1 MRCLSDT
8 EVADASLAAMLQHMQ
23 STDEHSAEQD
33 EAKYGTFEQDGH
45 ESLQQLQRLQHRA
58 ATTAKGR
65 NSVNSSRDRNNDGY
79 GSITVRGPDESCKTC
94 KGARGIC
101 RRWNTPGHLYDYA
114 ATGPK
119 YNRPVSG
126 GSGTMSIS
134 SLAAA
139 AAASRSGSD
148 SSSTGACV

>member
-1 MRCLSDT
+1 MRCQSDT

-23 STDEHSAEQD
+23 STNDRSAEKDENMD
-33 EAKYGTFEQDGH
+33 EAKYGTFE
-45 ESLQQLQRLQHRA
+45 HRGSEMS
-58 ATTAKGR
+58 TAKGR
-65 NSVNSSRDRNNDGY
+65 GSVSSSRDRDNDGN

-101 RRWNTPGHLYDYA
+101 RRWNTPGHLYDYT
-114 ATGPK
+114 ATGSK
-119 YNRPVSG
+119 YNSRVSG
-126 GSGTMSIS
+126 GSGSGGMSIS

-148 SSSTGACV
+148 GGITGACVSL